1 MEALRTPE
9 DRFGNLPDFPF
20 LPHYVEVDAGLRMH
34 YLDEGPRDGRLV
46 LLLHGE
52 PSWSFLYR
60 HMIPPLVAAGFRCV
74 APDLIG
80 FGRSDKPVDK
90 TAYTYASHL
99 RWLTSLIDQLELEG
113 INLFCQDWGGL
124 LGLRLV
130 AADPDRFATVT
141 ASNTFLPTGQE
152 TLPEVFHQWRQFS
165 QTVEEFPVGGVVQM
179 GTHSELPDE
188 VLRGYDAPFPDER
201 YKAGARVFP
210 ALVPAG
216 TDDPEGIN
224 NRRAW
229 KVLEQYSKPFLTL
242 FGDKDPI
249 TRGGDKIMQARIP
262 GSQRQPHT
270 LIVGGGHFIQ
280 EECGPELADHLI
292 RFLQSV

>member
-1 MEALRTPE
+1 MNVLRTPE
-9 DRFGNLPDFPF
+9 DRFVDLPDFPF
-20 LPHYVEVDAGLRMH
+20 SPHYVEVGDGLRMH
-34 YLDEGPRDGRLV
+34 YLDEGAPDGRCL

-60 HMIPPLVAAGFRCV
+60 HMLPPLVEAGFRCV

-80 FGRSDKPVDK
+80 FGRSDKPVEK
-90 TAYTYASHL
+90 SAYSYASHL
-99 RWLTSLIDQLELEG
+99 AWLIELVDTLRLSD
-113 INLFCQDWGGL
+113 IHLFCQDWGGL

-130 AADPDRFATVT
+130 ADDPDRFATVT

-165 QTVEEFPVGGVVQM
+165 QMVEEFPVSGVVQM
-179 GTHSELPDE
+179 GTRSELSDE

-210 ALVPAG
+210 ALVPTRA
-216 TDDPEGIN
+216 DDPEGIN
-224 NRRAW
+224 NRQAW
-229 KVLEQYSKPFLTL
+229 KVLERYSKPFLTL

-249 TRGGDKIMQARIP
+249 TRGGDKIMQARVL
-262 GSQRQPHT
+262 GSQRQPHA
-270 LIVGGGHFIQ
+270 LIMGGGHFIQ
-280 EECGPELADHLI
+280 EECGSELADHLT
-292 RFLQSV
+292 RFLHSA